1 MPQKTPAKQSASKP
15 SHRSAEPFLGF
26 QHLTANFVYCPNQF
40 FDVCLPNC
48 SRGVVRL
55 VAYLLRRT
63 LGWLDENGKP
73 VEQDITVSYRDL
85 ISKAGVSRGAL
96 RKAIDEAITAGFIH
110 CTRQGQPNSS
120 GQAAQTAQYALQWD
134 TDSRYVK
141 DRDAFRGFYAGEGH
155 RSQIP
160 NAFFDHV
167 VTCEPLAVVKV
178 VGTVLRHT
186 VGYQNQF
193 GGRRSHAPL
202 SYSYIQE
209 YARLSDRA
217 TLTAAVRQAT
227 EAGYIRCV
235 EKGCFS
241 PSSSRRKA
249 ATYAVRWL
257 AEAPS
262 ESNGSKT
269 KPAERERFKNQTS
282 NGSETRPAERFKN
295 QTKEKTQT
303 DNTSKQQQHERVPT
317 VVAAQSTES
326 YLLLREVGFDE
337 QIAIDL
343 SHSRSSEQIQQQI
356 NWLDERNPR
365 RNRLGLLR
373 RAIEEN
379 WSEPI
384 TVKQDKKKQATR
396 HREEQQKAKQA
407 AEEAAAAKQK
417 RQRLERREA
426 LLARWRCLT
435 VADQKR
441 HHQMAIEQSGST
453 VLRRRLVAHADLNA
467 PPTET
472 LKVMARALALP
483 VGDSS

>member
-1 MPQKTPAKQSASKP
+1 MPQKPPAKQSASKP
-15 SHRSAEPFLGF
+15 SQHPAEPFLGF
-26 QHLTANFVYCPNQF
+26 EHFTANFVYCPNQF

-63 LGWLDENGKP
+63 LGWLDENGNP

-110 CTRQGQPNSS
+110 CTRQGQANSS
-120 GQAAQTAQYALQWD
+120 GKAAQTAQYALQWD
-134 TDSRYVK
+134 TDSSYVK
-141 DRDAFRGFYAGEGH
+141 DRGAFRGFYAGEGH

-160 NAFFDHV
+160 NAFFDQV
-167 VTCEPLAVVKV
+167 VTREPLAVVKV

-202 SYSYIQE
+202 SYTYIQN
-209 YARLSDRA
+209 YAKLSDRSTLSAALRHA
-217 TLTAAVRQAT
+217 TA
-227 EAGYIRCV
+227 AGYIRCV
-235 EKGCFS
+235 DKGTFD
-241 PSSSRRKA
+241 SSSTRRKPG
-249 ATYAVRWL
+249 TYAVKWL
-257 AEAPS
+257 VEAPS
-262 ESNGSKT
+262 
-269 KPAERERFKNQTS
+269 KPT
-282 NGSETRPAERFKN
+282 GSETRPAQRDRFKN
-295 QTKEKTQT
+295 PTSNGSRTIPAERSKNPTKEKTLVN
-303 DNTSKQQQHERVPT
+303 NTSKQQREDVPFA
-317 VVAAQSTES
+317 VAAHCVKP

-337 QIAIDL
+337 QTANDL

-356 NWLDERNPR
+356 NWLDDRNPK

-384 TVKQDKKKQATR
+384 TAKEDKKKQATR
-396 HREEQQKAKQA
+396 QREEQQEAKQA
-407 AEEAAAAKQK
+407 AEEAAAAEQK
-417 RQRLERREA
+417 HQRLERREA
-426 LLARWRCLT
+426 LLARWRRLT
-435 VADQKR
+435 VAERKR
-441 HHQMAIEQSGST
+441 HHQMAVEQSDST
-453 VLRRRLVAHADLNA
+453 VLRRRLLAHADLNE